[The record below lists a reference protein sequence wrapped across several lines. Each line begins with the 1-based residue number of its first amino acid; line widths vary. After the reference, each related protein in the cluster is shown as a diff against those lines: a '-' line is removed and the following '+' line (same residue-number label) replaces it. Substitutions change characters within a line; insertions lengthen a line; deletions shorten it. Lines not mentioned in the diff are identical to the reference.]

1 MSLVGAGPPLL
12 VVPAEQRVR
21 TLGRGGREGSRSR
34 VGGAVQGVGRGGRM
48 GVVGEGVHGIVP
60 SSERNIKAFISH
72 AKDLP
77 PVRIELTTPGLQD
90 QCSATEL

>member
-1 MSLVGAGPPLL
+1 MLL
-12 VVPAEQRVR
+12 AVAESVHVMMR
-21 TLGRGGREGSRSR
+21 GRGGREGSRSR